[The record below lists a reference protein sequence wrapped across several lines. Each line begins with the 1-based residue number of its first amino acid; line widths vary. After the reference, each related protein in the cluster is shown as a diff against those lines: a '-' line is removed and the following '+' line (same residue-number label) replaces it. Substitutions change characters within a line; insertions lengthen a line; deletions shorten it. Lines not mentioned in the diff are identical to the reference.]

1 MPPKG
6 ADEVVFRPTQRF
18 QPPLQNLRPT
28 SSVLRLAG
36 DAGVHLLLKEKA
48 WANAL
53 LTYGDAAAAYFAA
66 Q

>member
-1 MPPKG
+1 MRWCF
-6 ADEVVFRPTQRF
+6 DQRSVFNYRCKTCG
-18 QPPLQNLRPT
+18 PT
-28 SSVLRLAG
+28 SSVLRLAW

-53 LTYGDAAAAYFAA
+53 LTYGDSAAAYFAA